1 MNDNFI
7 IPECYIDTNL
17 IEALV
22 PPQKG
27 YNHQKGCPAVAKCM
41 KEKFGDRFAV
51 GIIDKDKRE
60 LKYLEE
66 FYLLANDESMYL
78 YKHREKQHFIIQVSP
93 AVEVFIL
100 NAAAELNV
108 DLQSYHIPSGLE
120 DMKKETKKIDA
131 KSSVKYTNLFKSLK
145 NASAFK
151 RLAKIVKYLKEHQYH
166 AEEEV
171 LRQLFAGSSR
181 SIP

>member
-1 MNDNFI
+1 MSDNFI

-41 KEKFGDRFAV
+41 MEKFGDKFAV
-51 GIIDKDKRE
+51 GITDKDKRE

-66 FYLLANDESMYL
+66 FNLLANDESIYL
-78 YKHREKQHFIIQVSP
+78 YKHKEKTHFIIQVSP

-100 NAAAELNV
+100 NAVKELCV
-108 DLQSYHIPSGLE
+108 ELEKHDIPSDLE
-120 DMKKETKKIDA
+120 SMKKETKKIDA
-131 KSSVKYTNLFKSLK
+131 KSSVKYRNLFKALK
-145 NASAFK
+145 KASTFVK
-151 RLAKIVKYLKEHQYH
+151 LASIVRYLKEEQYNADEKVLKGMM
-166 AEEEV
+166 AE
-171 LRQLFAGSSR
+171 
-181 SIP
+181 

>member
-41 KEKFGDRFAV
+41 KEKFGDKFAV
-51 GIIDKDKRE
+51 GITDKDKRA

-66 FYLLANDESMYL
+66 FNLVSNNENIYL
-78 YKHREKQHFIIQVSP
+78 YKHKKKLHYIIQVSP
-93 AVEVFIL
+93 AVEVFIQK
-100 NAAAELNV
+100 AASELNV
-108 DLQSYHIPSGLE
+108 NLQDYDIPSDLE
-120 DMKKETKKIDA
+120 SMKKETKKIDA
-131 KSSVKYTNLFKSLK
+131 RSSVKYRNLFKVLK
-145 NASAFK
+145 RSSTFEKLTN
-151 RLAKIVKYLKEHQYH
+151 IVKYLKENKYT
-166 AEEEV
+166 ADENV
-171 LRQLFAGSSR
+171 LCALIGD
-181 SIP
+181 